1 MDARLSRST
10 RESRIVVIDCLK
22 EKRASSIKLV
32 FGLSNEEVLCTQRF
46 GNGFGRSTRAEKG
59 AFRSEQILANNTVAA
74 RKSWLESLCEA
85 RVQADDLSKEQE
97 LQNLLQVEDQRW
109 TARIIARVNGK
120 LRSGSVTSVIAPN
133 SEGQWVE
140 HSKKEEIEK
149 TLCEEN
155 ERQFNEAKD
164 ATSLQQPLLDF
175 VGMDAP
181 FLRKQGLRP

>member
-1 MDARLSRST
+1 M
-10 RESRIVVIDCLK
+10 
-22 EKRASSIKLV
+22 
-32 FGLSNEEVLCTQRF
+32 
-46 GNGFGRSTRAEKG
+46 
-59 AFRSEQILANNTVAA
+59 
-74 RKSWLESLCEA
+74 ESLCEA
-85 RVQADDLSKEQE
+85 RAHAGDLSKEQE

-120 LRSGSVTSVIAPN
+120 LRSGSVTLVIAPN

-140 HSKKEEIEK
+140 LTKKEEIEK
-149 TLCEEN
+149 ALCEEN

-164 ATSLQQPLLDF
+164 TTSLQQPLLDF